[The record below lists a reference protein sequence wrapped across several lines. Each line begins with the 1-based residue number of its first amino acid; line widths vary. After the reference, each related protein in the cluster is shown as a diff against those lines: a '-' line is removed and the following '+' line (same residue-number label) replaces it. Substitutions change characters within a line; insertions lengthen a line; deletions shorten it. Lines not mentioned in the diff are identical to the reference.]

1 MVEDIKDKINEL
13 KSDDNK
19 YLEYIKCFCEIDKV
33 KEENSLVYQEL
44 SKLTEEDY
52 DDEY

>member
-1 MVEDIKDKINEL
+1 MVEDIKNKIIEL
-13 KSDDNK
+13 KNEENK

-44 SKLTEEDY
+44 SKLTEEEY